1 MTSIC
6 VCKFPIWM
14 YGKNN
19 KEYFAIP
26 VDVAE
31 EKGIQQ
37 RADLGDLEI
46 KVDIEGQDT
55 KFLAIPFET
64 VISRGIEVPEWEL
77 VDYDIPVGLHGE
89 YITKQFAKV
98 TWKKPAVDSYTK
110 KYEVKGHIVIAGCKH
125 SETSKMFD
133 EAEGKEKLQCTEKEI
148 FSVLHPIEE
157 FLNEH
162 IGDIEQDIGKR

>member
-55 KFLAIPFET
+55 KFLA
-64 VISRGIEVPEWEL
+64 
-77 VDYDIPVGLHGE
+77 VGLHGE